1 MANQYLVG
9 IHSFINCKIEDI
21 IAKLASAATVNDNCR
36 KRYLEGQLEELYA
49 ARRFLSSRFDL
60 PTQTYYERRS

>member
-9 IHSFINCKIEDI
+9 IHSFINDRIEDTQ
-21 IAKLASAATVNDNCR
+21 AKLTSVAVVGDNCQ

-49 ARRFLSSRFDL
+49 ARRFLSSRYDL
-60 PTQTYYERRS
+60 PTQTYY

>member
-9 IHSFINCKIEDI
+9 IHSYINGRIEDI
-21 IAKLASAATVNDNCR
+21 HAKLMNAAVVGDKCR

-49 ARRFLSSRFDL
+49 ARQFLSSRYDL
-60 PTQTYYERRS
+60 STQTYY